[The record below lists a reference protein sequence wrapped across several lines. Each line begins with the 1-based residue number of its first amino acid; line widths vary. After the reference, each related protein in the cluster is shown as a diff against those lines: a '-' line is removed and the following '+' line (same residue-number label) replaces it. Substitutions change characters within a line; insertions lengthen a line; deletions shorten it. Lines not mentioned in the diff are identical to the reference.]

1 MVVIAVISLVRG
13 MQALLRRRAAKA
25 APLSAPRATNP
36 SRGPDGRR
44 PEQKDES

>member
-25 APLSAPRATNP
+25 A
-36 SRGPDGRR
+36 R
-44 PEQKDES
+44 P